1 MSGEREHQHPASSTK
16 HLLSPLLEL
25 RGIRKSF
32 GPVRAVRGADFSLAA
47 GEVHALVGE
56 NGAGK
61 STLMHI
67 AAGMVPPDAGTIQVD
82 GREIRFHSPRDAR
95 ALGIGMVHQHFTSI
109 PGLTVG
115 ENLALAVGRLDP
127 SGHSGGT
134 GWTAGQIES
143 RLAKGIDLR
152 SPVHSLSVAQRQRL
166 EILKALAT
174 GARIL
179 LLDEPTALL
188 TPPEVEDLQ
197 GLIREFVAS
206 GGAVALITHKLR
218 EVLGTSD
225 RVTVLRRGIVSLR
238 GATTDQTEQ
247 SLAHAMIGAERVASS
262 EAGSGEQ
269 RDPFATLEVTAGA
282 LGVTVGIGGIE
293 LRAGELAGIAAVE
306 GNGHRELLRAIAGL
320 GALPGV
326 RVKGTVAFVPEDRT
340 GEGLIGEL
348 SLTENLVLGLGAD
361 PRWARG
367 ARLDWNA
374 ARQRA
379 SELIEAFDIVAPGPD
394 ARAGTLSGGNQQKLL
409 LARALEGQ
417 PGVLVMENPTRG
429 LDVRT
434 TDEMHRRLRGA
445 ASAGVTVIVHS
456 TDLDEVLALADRV
469 LVVLR
474 QEVREAPRG
483 ADRRLVGGMMLG
495 VEHGQR
501 STVNGQR

>member
-1 MSGEREHQHPASSTK
+1 M
-16 HLLSPLLEL
+16 
-25 RGIRKSF
+25 
-32 GPVRAVRGADFSLAA
+32 RAVRGADFALAA

-115 ENLALAVGRLDP
+115 ENLSLAAGRLD
-127 SGHSGGT
+127 
-134 GWTAGQIES
+134 GWTARGVGT
-143 RLAKGIDLR
+143 RLMEGLPLYALV
-152 SPVHSLSVAQRQRL
+152 SSLSVAQRQRL

-188 TPPEVEDLQ
+188 TPAEVDELQ
-197 GLIREFVAS
+197 GLIRAFAAS

-218 EVLGTSD
+218 EVLGASD
-225 RVTVLRRGIVSLR
+225 RVTVLRRGVVTLR
-238 GATTDQTEQ
+238 GATEDQTEQ
-247 SLAHAMIGAERVASS
+247 SLARAMIGVEGVASS
-262 EAGSGEQ
+262 EEEIAKREERRGGE
-269 RDPFATLEVTAGA
+269 PW
-282 LGVTVGIGGIE
+282 VGIGEIE
-293 LRAGELAGIAAVE
+293 LRGGELVGVAAVE
-306 GNGHRELLRAIAGL
+306 GNGHRELLRAVSGL
-320 GALPGV
+320 EEFPGV
-326 RVKGTVAFVPEDRT
+326 RVTGAVALVPEDRT
-340 GEGLIGEL
+340 AEGVIGEL
-348 SLTENLVLGLGAD
+348 SLAENLVLGLGTD

-367 ARLDWNA
+367 ARLDWSA
-374 ARQRA
+374 ARRRTT
-379 SELIEAFDIVAPGPD
+379 ELIDAFAIVAPGPD

-409 LARALEGQ
+409 LARALEGH
-417 PGVLVMENPTRG
+417 PAVLVMENPTRG

-434 TDEMHRRLRGA
+434 TEEMHRRLRAA
-445 ASAGVTVIVHS
+445 ASAGVLVIVHS

-469 LVVLR
+469 LVVHR
-474 QEVREAPRG
+474 KEVQEAPRG
-483 ADRRLVGGMMLG
+483 ADRQLVGEMMLG
-495 VEHGQR
+495 VEPRQR

>member
-1 MSGEREHQHPASSTK
+1 M
-16 HLLSPLLEL
+16 
-25 RGIRKSF
+25 
-32 GPVRAVRGADFSLAA
+32 AA

-67 AAGMVPPDAGTIQVD
+67 AAGMVLPDSGTIQVN
-82 GREIRFHSPRDAR
+82 GREVRVHSPRDAR
-95 ALGIGMVHQHFTSI
+95 ELGIGMVHQHFTSI
-109 PGLTVG
+109 AGLTVG
-115 ENLALAVGRLDP
+115 ENLALAVGRL
-127 SGHSGGT
+127 G
-134 GWTAGQIES
+134 GWTAGAVGT
-143 RLAKGIDLR
+143 RLMDGLPPSAIVSG
-152 SPVHSLSVAQRQRL
+152 LSVAQRQRL

-188 TPPEVEDLQ
+188 TPPEVEELQ

-225 RVTVLRRGIVSLR
+225 RVTVLRRGIVTLR
-238 GATTDQTEQ
+238 GATADQTEQ
-247 SLAHAMIGAERVASS
+247 SLAHAMIGAERGASS
-262 EAGSGEQ
+262 EAGVAKSEARSGEQ
-269 RDPFATLEVTAGA
+269 RAPFGMLGA
-282 LGVTVGIGGIE
+282 TVGIADIE
-293 LRAGELAGIAAVE
+293 LRAGELVGIAAVE

-320 GALPGV
+320 DAFPGV

-340 GEGLIGEL
+340 AEGLIGEL

-361 PRWARG
+361 PRWTRG

-379 SELIEAFDIVAPGPD
+379 SELIEAFAIVAPGPD

-417 PGVLVMENPTRG
+417 PAVLVMENPTRG

-445 ASAGVTVIVHS
+445 ASARVTVIVHS

-469 LVVLR
+469 LVVHR

-483 ADRRLVGGMMLG
+483 ADRRQVGAMMLG
-495 VEHGQR
+495 VEPRQR